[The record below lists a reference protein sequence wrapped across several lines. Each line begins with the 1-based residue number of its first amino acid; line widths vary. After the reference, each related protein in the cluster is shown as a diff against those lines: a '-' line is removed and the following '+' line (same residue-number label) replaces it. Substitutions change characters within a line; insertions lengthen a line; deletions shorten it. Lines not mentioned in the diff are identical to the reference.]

1 MNFTNNSGNGFNNDW
16 NSSFEKSFEK
26 SFENSFENSFSDSSN
41 SAVHDEKVL
50 SVSQINNYIKSVLER
65 LPALGNISVKGE
77 ISNCTVH
84 RATGHIYFTLKDE
97 GSLIKAVMFRGY
109 ADKLNFRLEN
119 GMKVVCHGK
128 VNVFVR
134 DGQYS
139 LYVDSVKA
147 DGVGSLYEAFEKLK
161 KKLEGEGLFDSAH
174 KKSLPKIP
182 LRVGVITSA
191 TGAAVRDIIN
201 VSGRRFPLAKIF
213 VYPSTVQGPT
223 AAPSMIKAIG
233 FFCREFPV
241 DVIIIGRG
249 GGSIEELW
257 AFNDEKL
264 ARAIYACTIPI
275 ISAVGHETDFTIADF
290 VADRR
295 AATPSAAAEI
305 AVPDRSDI
313 LRMLSNVRKRTKGV
327 LKSKT
332 DSYRRILTTLQNSN
346 QLKNPKTYF
355 DQRRIYL
362 GNIEERIDFSCKRI
376 IEKKRASLNTLSAN
390 AKALNPL
397 GVLKRG
403 YAAVFSEGGK
413 VITSSHA
420 LKTGDNINLSF
431 ANGTVHSVVKDVVGN
446 SDSSDE

>member
-1 MNFTNNSGNGFNNDW
+1 MNENGF
-16 NSSFEKSFEK
+16 EVTMRE
-26 SFENSFENSFSDSSN
+26 ER
-41 SAVHDEKVL
+41 VL
-50 SVSQINNYIKSVLER
+50 SVSQINNFIKNVVEQIPLLES
-65 LPALGNISVKGE
+65 ISVKGE
-77 ISNCTVH
+77 ISNCTIH
-84 RATGHIYFTLKDE
+84 RASGHIYFTLKDE
-97 GSLIKAVMFRGY
+97 GSLIKAVMFKGY
-109 ADKLNFRLEN
+109 ADKLDFKLEN

-128 VNVFVR
+128 INVFVR

-147 DGVGSLYEAFEKLK
+147 DGIGSLYEAFEKLK
-161 KKLEGEGLFDSAH
+161 KKLEAEGLFDQRY
-174 KKSLPKIP
+174 KKPLPKIP

-201 VSGRRFPLAKIF
+201 VSGRRFPLAKIY

-223 AAPSMIKAIG
+223 AAPSMIKAIDY
-233 FFCREFPV
+233 FCKSFPV

-249 GGSIEELW
+249 GGSLEELW

-264 ARAIYACTIPI
+264 ARAIFACTIPI

-305 AVPDRSDI
+305 AVPEKSDI
-313 LRMLSNVRKRTKGV
+313 QRMLSNVSKRTRNV
-327 LKSKT
+327 LTSKT
-332 DSYRRILTTLQNSN
+332 ESYRRILNTLAGSN
-346 QLKNPKTYF
+346 QLKNPKVYF

-362 GNIEERIDFSCKRI
+362 GSLEEKMDVSCKRI
-376 IEKKRASLNTLSAN
+376 IEKKRGMLNTLAAN

-403 YAAVFSEGGK
+403 YAAVFTEGGK
-413 VITSSHA
+413 VITSKDS
-420 LKTGDNINLSF
+420 LKKGDRINLNF
-431 ANGTVHSVVKDVVGN
+431 ADGSVQSIVDKVD
-446 SDSSDE
+446 